1 MRLTKFSDYALR
13 VLLFAASVEDRR
25 LVTIEETAAVYGISR
40 AHLKKVVGL
49 LIREGYLS
57 GMRGRTGGFRLAM
70 PPERINLGALLRV
83 TEPDFGLVE
92 CFLADNA
99 CRITRQCRL
108 PRLLNEALAAMLAVF
123 DAHTLA
129 DILVDPRHYASEP
142 LLPLPLRGPYL
153 PPAPEGDD

>member
-13 VLLFAASVEDRR
+13 VLLFAASVDDRR

-40 AHLKKVVGL
+40 AHLKKVVRL
-49 LIREGYLS
+49 LIQEGYLQ
-57 GMRGRTGGFRLAM
+57 GMRGRTGGFRLGM
-70 PPERINLGALLRV
+70 PPARINLGALVRL

-92 CFLADNA
+92 CFQPDNA

-129 DILVDPRHYASEP
+129 DILVDPRHFASEP
-142 LLPLPLRGPYL
+142 VLPLPERGPFV
-153 PPAPEGDD
+153 PPAPEGGA